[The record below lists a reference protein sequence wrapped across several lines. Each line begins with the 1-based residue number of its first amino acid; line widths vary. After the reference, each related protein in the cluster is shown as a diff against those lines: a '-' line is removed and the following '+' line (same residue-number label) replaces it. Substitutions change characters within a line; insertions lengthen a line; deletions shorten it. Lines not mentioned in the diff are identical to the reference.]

1 MAVAGVRF
9 TLLNILPHT
18 HFHGEDDNVSRNL
31 KITLAYDGAE
41 FHGWQIQPGFRTV
54 QGLLAEC
61 LGRITG
67 ENVLPQGSGR
77 TDAGVHALAQA
88 ASVRLN
94 SPIPER
100 NLLIALNDIL
110 PPAIRVTGVE
120 IVEDSFHA
128 RHSAQAKTYRYRIYR
143 DDICPPFLARY
154 VYHDPYPMDE
164 EAMIR
169 ASEHI
174 VGTFDFTSF
183 AASDPERSARLADL
197 QANRGQRSGVGAMKV
212 SREEL
217 NEVLDKIGTQGLEI
231 YEEYGSDALTQKMG
245 NVRTVHFSQW
255 TRTDEEFSFTIR
267 GNGFLHHMV
276 RNLVG
281 TFLQVGKGSLKPED
295 IPAILAARN
304 RSVAGATAPACGLYL
319 VSVEYGML

>member
-1 MAVAGVRF
+1 VHAGR
-9 TLLNILPHT
+9 TST
-18 HFHGEDDNVSRNL
+18 KDENVSRNL
-31 KITLAYDGAE
+31 KITLAYDGSE
-41 FHGWQIQPGFRTV
+41 FHGWQVQPGFPTV
-54 QGLLAEC
+54 QGVLAEC

-88 ASVRLN
+88 ASARIE

-100 NLLIALNDIL
+100 NLQIALNDIL
-110 PPAIRVTGVE
+110 PAAVRVTGVE
-120 IVEDSFHA
+120 RVEDSFHA
-128 RHSAQAKTYRYRIYR
+128 RHSATAKTYRYRIYR
-143 DDICPPFLARY
+143 GEVCPPFLARY

-183 AASDPERSARLADL
+183 AASDPERSARIAASATPSTSNADDD
-197 QANRGQRSGVGAMKV
+197 ASD
-212 SREEL
+212 
-217 NEVLDKIGTQGLEI
+217 VLTLRQ
-231 YEEYGSDALTQKMG
+231 G
-245 NVRTVHFSQW
+245 NVRTVNSSLW
-255 TRTDEEFSFTIR
+255 ARTHDEFSYTIR

-281 TFLQVGKGSLKPED
+281 TFLQVGKGSLQAD
-295 IPAILAARN
+295 DVPAILAAKN
-304 RSVAGATAPACGLYL
+304 RSAAGATAPACGLYL
-319 VSVEYGML
+319 VSVEYGIL